1 MRRLGTERFRSLM
14 DGLPLP
20 VKATVVTLMALLF
33 SHVVIYDLMSV
44 SFFSPMEKTSDF
56 RFSDFYTIVAN
67 ERAEKELDSDV
78 VLVGVD
84 GCDRREMARVID
96 DIDYCAPAAVG
107 LDIAFSLPPD
117 SDDDPLAE
125 ALAACNN
132 LVMPVMA
139 DDEGRIVHVSH
150 YDSIVVPSAGFAAV
164 NIQGTRDA
172 LATVREFTK
181 GFVAD
186 GGETIPALPVA
197 LVGLANPEA
206 VAALERRKH
215 SVEAISYVS
224 REFETLRPD
233 EILDNEEV
241 IRGRIVLVGKLHDAG
256 DLHVTPTDNFTP
268 GLLIHAYTI
277 ATILSGDYTRRLTP
291 YETYLLAGVL
301 TMLLVWLNMWLDRT
315 PLRAIWVRLMQ
326 LALLYLMIVMG
337 TIAFI
342 RFNVDLNFAYPMLAI
357 SLGVAMC
364 DIYDGIFK
372 EEGLVDCVGRYIH
385 KKYLTRYGHEE
396 NTVSDSFDAAGGD
409 NVAHHA

>member
-33 SHVVIYDLMSV
+33 SHMVIYDLMSV
-44 SFFSPMEKTSDF
+44 SFFSPMEKAADF

-67 ERAEKELDSDV
+67 ERAEKGLDSDV
-78 VLVGVD
+78 VLVGLD

-107 LDIAFSLPPD
+107 LDIAFTPPPD
-117 SDDDPLAE
+117 PDDDPLAE
-125 ALAACNN
+125 ALANCDN

-139 DDEGRIVHVSH
+139 NDEGRVVHLSH
-150 YDSIVVPSAGFAAV
+150 YDSIVDPSGGFAAV
-164 NIQGTRDA
+164 NIQGTSGA

-186 GGETIPALPVA
+186 DGETVPALPVA
-197 LVGLANPEA
+197 LVGLAKPES

-224 REFETLRPD
+224 REFETFRPD
-233 EILDNEEV
+233 ELLDNEDA

-268 GLLIHAYTI
+268 GLRIHAYTT

-301 TMLLVWLNMWLDRT
+301 TMLLVWLNMWLDQT
-315 PLRAIWVRLMQ
+315 PLRAIWVRLVQ
-326 LALLYLMIVMG
+326 LALLYLMIVVG
-337 TIAFI
+337 TIVFI

-372 EEGLVDCVGRYIH
+372 EEGLVDCIGRYIQ

-396 NTVSDSFDAAGGD
+396 NTLSDSFDAAGGD